1 MKSNK
6 QQYTPD
12 GMHPED
18 AIYKVKTFV
27 KELQNVQEK
36 YIKKLVQDLN
46 LNQDGEEWLFDYIY
60 NSDEEV
66 DDFSHYLEL
75 FKKKYEDLTLK
86 DNAQNYLST
95 DFGEFSPMLH
105 MSSYESDL
113 ETAFPNAFNDKE
125 FDDLSPDTITVK
137 YPSDDKI

>member
-1 MKSNK
+1 MKNNK

-86 DNAQNYLST
+86 N
-95 DFGEFSPMLH
+95 
-105 MSSYESDL
+105 
-113 ETAFPNAFNDKE
+113 
-125 FDDLSPDTITVK
+125 
-137 YPSDDKI
+137 KI